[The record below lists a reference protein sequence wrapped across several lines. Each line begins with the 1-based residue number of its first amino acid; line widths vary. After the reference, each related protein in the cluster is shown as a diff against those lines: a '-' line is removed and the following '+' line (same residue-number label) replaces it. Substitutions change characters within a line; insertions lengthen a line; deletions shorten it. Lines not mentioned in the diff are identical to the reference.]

1 MVDTRLPDRW
11 LTAPRYI
18 SLSDTA
24 WRCFTTALMWC
35 NTHLTDGHIPAPA
48 LRVIGFSERPE
59 VVDELLSTG
68 HWEAVEGGFKCVG
81 DWESDL
87 GQSRAQNILD
97 YREKA
102 RLRQAKKRG
111 KNTVTRDNPSDVG
124 KERTGKERKDRTGLE
139 LNACESCKRTVG
151 VLSDFEGRWLC
162 VGCESSARPL

>member
-35 NTHLTDGHIPAPA
+35 NTHLTDSHIPAPA
-48 LRVIGFSERPE
+48 LRVIGFSGRPE
-59 VVDELLSTG
+59 VVDELLPTG
-68 HWEAVEGGFKCVG
+68 HRDAVEGGFMCVG

-87 GQSRAQNILD
+87 GHSSAQNILD

-111 KNTVTRDNPSDVG
+111 KDTVTGDNPSDVG
-124 KERTGKERKDRTGLE
+124 KERTGKERLGEAE
-139 LNACESCKRTVG
+139 LAKLFTKCRAKTSSWSTDLAPVLCIRCET
-151 VLSDFEGRWLC
+151 DEN
-162 VGCESSARPL
+162 PL